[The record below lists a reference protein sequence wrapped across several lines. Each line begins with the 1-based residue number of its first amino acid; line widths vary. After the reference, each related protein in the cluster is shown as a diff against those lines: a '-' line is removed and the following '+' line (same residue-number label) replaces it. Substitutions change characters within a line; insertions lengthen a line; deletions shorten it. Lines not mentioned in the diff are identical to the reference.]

1 MDSIMLIYTQMPS
14 ENAEMPISYCIDN
27 TLYVTHNFFEVLER
41 VSLHDADTLVPDI
54 KAIPYVHKK
63 RSPKDKTCS
72 C

>member
-14 ENAEMPISYCIDN
+14 ENTEMPISYCIDN

-41 VSLHDADTLVPDI
+41 VALHNTDVLTSNI
-54 KAIPYVHKK
+54 KVIPYARKK
-63 RSPKDKTCS
+63 RSQKDTPCS